1 MPSTTNSSKTAE
13 QLERKNRWNS
23 KRERERNQAR
33 YRIQQRLVRQV
44 ECGPEETSKNP
55 SSRCPSSVDIVEED
69 DIAILAMYVEAVES
83 GSVSTFSL
91 RNLEKHRYILSR
103 RIPIHHLHKRRYS
116 EISMSRFGEQRR
128 DEVTRYLRPMDEGVG
143 SISMLEYCALLGEYD
158 CLKNLIVGAFDLVAS
173 DLMATNLDR
182 YNRIVQKVSRRLLL
196 DKNVPLTL
204 SAYLVKAVAE
214 MRMQGWNWCRA
225 ERTEHEIC
233 CLCYH
238 DQRSLPLLCFGGGC
252 RHTFCELCLWED
264 MIGKF
269 DERASGDVVL
279 CPVCSDPYMQNDCTA
294 SASDSAEV
302 LPSDRRRL
310 SLERYN
316 ALPVDTKALR
326 SLAREKKIT
335 RRKTKKN
342 TIHNNWLD
350 ATMLKLGSSQEVRRD
365 RCYRFVIAGDV
376 HSVRCVLEAGV
387 DVNMTNEYN
396 QTPLYLACW
405 RGHVDIIR
413 LLLSWGADPSVHANG
428 GMSCYNALQA
438 NGVDD
443 LDLLSLFDAKWQNE
457 VSKSLLLKDRLLLGA
472 IGSERPENSPD
483 PALTILMNFD
493 SVNDCPG
500 GAFYVDNVLP
510 KAVLSKIDELFHS
523 LPVDVSDKAIKQKK
537 AKPCS
542 KRSYFC
548 DAEGALREALEGAM
562 VSVLRGAAIGPC
574 PCNAIVFA
582 QMRFLN
588 YDEPSGWLAPHT
600 DLSRTDPAL
609 SQRSTHTFILYL
621 TDAASHGLIGG
632 ETALLASHTP
642 GDTLAKVVPKRGRL
656 FLFPHTCLHEGCEV
670 ISPPKIILRG
680 EALLGFK

>member
-1 MPSTTNSSKTAE
+1 MPSTTNGSKTAE

-33 YRIQQRLVRQV
+33 YRIQQRLVKQV
-44 ECGPEETSKNP
+44 ECGPEETSKHP
-55 SSRCPSSVDIVEED
+55 SSRCPSSAKIVEED
-69 DIAILAMYVEAVES
+69 DLAILSMYVEAVES

-91 RNLEKHRYILSR
+91 RNLEKHHYILSR
-103 RIPIHHLHKRRYS
+103 RIPIHHLHKRRYA
-116 EISMSRFGEQRR
+116 EMSMSRFGEQRH
-128 DEVTRYLRPMDEGVG
+128 DEVTRFLSGVG

-173 DLMATNLDR
+173 HLMASNPDR
-182 YNRIVQKVSRRLLL
+182 YNRVVQKVSRRLLL

-214 MRMQGWNWCRA
+214 MRMQGWNRCA
-225 ERTEHEIC
+225 KRTEHDVC
-233 CLCYH
+233 CLCHH
-238 DQRSLPLLCFGGGC
+238 DQSSATLLPLLCFGGGC
-252 RHTFCELCLWED
+252 RHTFCELCLWDD
-264 MIGKF
+264 MIGNL
-269 DERASGDVVL
+269 DERLSGDVVL
-279 CPVCSDPYMQNDCTA
+279 CPVCSDPYMQNDCTV
-294 SASDSAEV
+294 SASDRAEM
-302 LPSDRRRL
+302 LPSDRLCL

-342 TIHNNWLD
+342 TIHSNWLD
-350 ATMLKLGSSQEVRRD
+350 ATMLTLGSSQEVRRD
-365 RCYRFVIAGDV
+365 RYYRFVIAGDV

-387 DVNMTNEYN
+387 DVNMTNEYH
-396 QTPLYLACW
+396 QTALYLACW
-405 RGHVDIIR
+405 RGHVDIIH
-413 LLLSWGADPSVHANG
+413 LLLSWGADPSIQANG
-428 GMSCYNALQA
+428 GMSCYNTLKA
-438 NGVDD
+438 NKVDN
-443 LDLLSLFDAKWQNE
+443 LDLLSPFGARWESDLT
-457 VSKSLLLKDRLLLGA
+457 KSPSLKDRLLLAGN
-472 IGSERPENSPD
+472 GSERPGNN
-483 PALTILMNFD
+483 PAPNLTILIDFD
-493 SVNDCPG
+493 SVKDFAR
-500 GAFYVDNVLP
+500 GAFCVDNVLP
-510 KAVLSKIDELFHS
+510 EAVLSKIDELFHS

-548 DAEGALREALEGAM
+548 DAEGTLREALEGAM
-562 VSVLRGAAIGPC
+562 VSVLKGVAISTC

-588 YDEPSGWLAPHT
+588 YDEPSCGLAPHT
-600 DLSRTDPAL
+600 DLSRTDPVS

-621 TDAASHGLIGG
+621 TDAASHGLNGG
-632 ETALLASHTP
+632 ETALLASHTS

-680 EALLGFK
+680 EALLEFK

>member
-33 YRIQQRLVRQV
+33 YRIQQRLVKQV
-44 ECGPEETSKNP
+44 ECGPEETSKHP
-55 SSRCPSSVDIVEED
+55 SPRCPSSANILEED
-69 DIAILAMYVEAVES
+69 EIAILAMYVEAVES

-128 DEVTRYLRPMDEGVG
+128 DEVTRYLRPMEDEGVG

-173 DLMATNLDR
+173 DLMAANSDR
-182 YNRIVQKVSRRLLL
+182 YNRVVQKVSRRLLL

-214 MRMQGWNWCRA
+214 MRMQGWNWCA
-225 ERTEHEIC
+225 KRTERELC
-233 CLCYH
+233 CLCHH
-238 DQRSLPLLCFGGGC
+238 DQRYLPLLCFGGVC
-252 RHTFCELCLWED
+252 RHTFCEFCLWED
-264 MIGKF
+264 MIGNLDK
-269 DERASGDVVL
+269 RLSGDVVL
-279 CPVCSDPYMQNDCTA
+279 CPVCSDPYMQNDCPV
-294 SASDSAEV
+294 SASDSAEA
-302 LPSDRRRL
+302 LPSDRLRL

-316 ALPVDTKALR
+316 TLPVDTKALR
-326 SLAREKKIT
+326 LLAREKKIT

-350 ATMLKLGSSQEVRRD
+350 ATILTLGSSQEVRRD
-365 RCYRFVIAGDV
+365 RYYRFVIAGDV

-387 DVNMTNEYN
+387 DVNMTNEYH

-405 RGHVDIIR
+405 RGHVDIIL
-413 LLLSWGADPSVHANG
+413 LLLSWGADPSIQANG

-438 NGVDD
+438 NEVDN
-443 LDLLSLFDAKWQNE
+443 LGLLSSFGSKWQDE
-457 VSKSLLLKDRLLLGA
+457 LSKSLLLKDRLLLGA
-472 IGSERPENSPD
+472 IGSERPENN
-483 PALTILMNFD
+483 PAPTLTTVTDFD
-493 SVNDCPG
+493 SVKDCAG

-510 KAVLSKIDELFHS
+510 EAVLSKIDELFHS

-548 DAEGALREALEGAM
+548 DAEGALRKALEGVV
-562 VSVLRGAAIGPC
+562 VSVLKGDAVGCC
-574 PCNAIVFA
+574 PRNAIIFA

-600 DLSRTDPAL
+600 DLSRTDQVS

-621 TDAASHGLIGG
+621 TDAASHGLNGG
-632 ETALLASHTP
+632 ETALLASHAP

-680 EALLGFK
+680 EALLEFK